1 MGGGR
6 EMRKE
11 MNLTLPSERKQD
23 VFDKEEFDA
32 IKFVNQMYPDE
43 ASLSDIDRFA
53 GVLKKQVR
61 PEAPI

>member
-1 MGGGR
+1 M
-6 EMRKE
+6 MT
-11 MNLTLPSERKQD
+11 LTLPSERKPD

-53 GVLKKQVR
+53 GVLKKQV
-61 PEAPI
+61 